1 MNGVP
6 LMSESDTSQGTDA
19 SAQPSAGLKAGE
31 ILRQAR
37 EAAGL
42 HIGALAVALKVP
54 VKKIEALEADRFDEL
69 PDAVFVRALASSI
82 CRHLK
87 LDAAAVLALLPA
99 GAPVNLARTNAV
111 SGTPFHSP
119 QDASSQGLSAQLRQ
133 PAVLVVLALLLGALV
148 LFLLP
153 SSPRPD
159 RSVSSSPASAAVP
172 ASAPVFPPGMVAEPV
187 ALPASVAA
195 PAASDASAPTA
206 LNAVVLPTATASAA
220 SAVAAQPAASGIK
233 GPGATVDAGQTTG
246 LVVFKAKAASW
257 IEVTD
262 TKGVVVLRKTLQAG
276 ETSAA
281 SGAVPLSVV
290 VGRADATEVTVRSK
304 PFDLNA
310 VAKDNVARFEV
321 K

>member
-1 MNGVP
+1 
-6 LMSESDTSQGTDA
+6 MSESDTSQAREAG
-19 SAQPSAGLKAGE
+19 AQPVAGMKAGE

-99 GAPVNLARTNAV
+99 GAPVNLARSNAV

-119 QDASSQGLSAQLRQ
+119 QDSSSQGLSAQLRQ
-133 PAVLVVLALLLGALV
+133 PAVLVVMALLLGALV

-159 RSVSSSPASAAVP
+159 RSASSSPASAAVS
-172 ASAPVFPPGMVAEPV
+172 ASAPLFPPGMVAEPV

-195 PAASDASAPTA
+195 PAASDASAPA
-206 LNAVVLPTATASAA
+206 SANAQAMPAASAA
-220 SAVAAQPAASGIK
+220 SAAPMTSAQVAASGIK

-246 LVVFKAKAASW
+246 LVVFKARASSW

-262 TKGVVVLRKTLQAG
+262 AKGVVVLRKTLQVG

-281 SGAVPLSVV
+281 SGALPLSVV

-304 PFDLNA
+304 PFDLA
-310 VAKDNVARFEV
+310 ALAKDNVARFEV